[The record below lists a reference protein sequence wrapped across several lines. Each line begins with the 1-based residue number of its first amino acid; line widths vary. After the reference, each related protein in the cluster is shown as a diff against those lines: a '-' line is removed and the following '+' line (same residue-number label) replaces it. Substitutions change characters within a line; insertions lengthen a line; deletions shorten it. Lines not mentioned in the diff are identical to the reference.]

1 MRRRECRV
9 ELRSSGITM
18 QGNLI
23 MMSTVK
29 NIVRVVQYFS
39 VVVTLLHL
47 SVPAASAGWIADIYT
62 YNKVLESVGIRYS
75 ADDAKGYK
83 TIKGALD
90 EILSKDILDRLDYI
104 NISELLQGNAAF
116 QKEILSELRLRSL
129 TQLNAALQSAGNMGN
144 PKIRALYGPFAKAVL
159 HTATVKLINEELG
172 PFGIRIVEAS
182 SEKLTLLERNEVKYF
197 DAILYL
203 YIGRK

>member
-1 MRRRECRV
+1 
-9 ELRSSGITM
+9 
-18 QGNLI
+18 
-23 MMSTVK
+23 MSTVK
-29 NIVRVVQYFS
+29 YIVRAVKYFS
-39 VVVTLLHL
+39 VVVALLHL
-47 SVPAASAGWIADIYT
+47 SVPAASAGWIADIIT

-90 EILSKDILDRLDYI
+90 EILSKEILDRLDYI

-116 QKEILSELRLRSL
+116 QKEIFSELRLRSL

-144 PKIRALYGPFAKAVL
+144 PKIRALYDPFAKAVL
-159 HTATVKLINEELG
+159 HTATVKLINEELE

-182 SEKLTLLERNEVKYF
+182 SEKLTLLEGNRVKYF